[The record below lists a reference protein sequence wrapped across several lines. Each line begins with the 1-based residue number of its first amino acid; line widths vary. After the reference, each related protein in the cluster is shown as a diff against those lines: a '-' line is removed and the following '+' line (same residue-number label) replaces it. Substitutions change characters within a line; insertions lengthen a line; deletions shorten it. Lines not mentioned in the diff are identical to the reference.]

1 MPPRHANPMAAATQP
16 PSPERPPVGLV
27 RKERAGLLRITMVS
41 APFLIDAHRMF
52 DRRKIDETPDTK
64 H

>member
-1 MPPRHANPMAAATQP
+1 
-16 PSPERPPVGLV
+16 
-27 RKERAGLLRITMVS
+27 MVS
-41 APFLIDAHRMF
+41 APFLIDAHRML